1 MRPSSAKPLPA
12 FIAYQQLLCLATGG
26 VLGQMVMGIATRHN
40 GSALGLSYALVL
52 VLSGAASLALLLKH
66 LHIERQPRGRSAPAP
81 MQAWLLLLGAGVL
94 GSIYF
99 GPLLG

>member
-1 MRPSSAKPLPA
+1 MRTPSTKPLPA

-26 VLGQMVMGIATRHN
+26 VLGQMVMGISTRHN

-52 VLSGAASLALLLKH
+52 VLAGAASLALLLKH
-66 LHIERQPRGRSAPAP
+66 LHIERQPRGKPTPAP
-81 MQAWLLLLGAGVL
+81 MQAWLLMLGSGVL
-94 GSIYF
+94 GSIYA